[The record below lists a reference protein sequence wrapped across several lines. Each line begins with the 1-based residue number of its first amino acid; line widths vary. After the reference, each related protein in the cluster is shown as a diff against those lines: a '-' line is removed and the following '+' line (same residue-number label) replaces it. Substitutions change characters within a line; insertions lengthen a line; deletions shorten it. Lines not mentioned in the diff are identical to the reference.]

1 MTSRSSISGRM
12 RLAAVSFSAVAGLV
26 LTGCS
31 NGEDPQGSPNTGPA
45 SSTSQTAT
53 PTQSATATPKPTPVY
68 KPADAKGRAQNV
80 PVPVKPALADK
91 NSKEGLEAFAKYWY
105 SLLNYGFETGDLS
118 PVKSVTGDTCAM
130 CGKIFPGVVKWN
142 TNGKWV
148 EGAAIVV
155 HVAQSKFVETL
166 PDQYQVAVQ
175 SEQKAGVLRN
185 ADGSVGQRVA
195 PTGMLGDLMIAKY
208 ADGKWHALNVDR
220 LGG

>member
-53 PTQSATATPKPTPVY
+53 PTQSVTAPPKPTPVY

-91 NSKEGLEAFAKYWY
+91 NSKEGLEAFAKYWFQTLSY
-105 SLLNYGFETGDLS
+105 AYETGDSRLMES
-118 PVKSVTGDTCAM
+118 ASGPNCRFCNGLRDNVKNAWQGKNWIVG
-130 CGKIFPGVVKWN
+130 GKIQTPSVSGKFKAGGGPQQATIQVIQQEISIYKAVGVL
-142 TNGKWV
+142 
-148 EGAAIVV
+148 
-155 HVAQSKFVETL
+155 S
-166 PDQYQVAVQ
+166 
-175 SEQKAGVLRN
+175 QKATKPSN
-185 ADGSVGQRVA
+185 TGSLA
-195 PTGMLGDLMIAKY
+195 LASFDSTGWIMTDLGLI
-208 ADGKWHALNVDR
+208 R
-220 LGG
+220 